1 MIKGKLVYWGFIKD
15 PIYGYIN
22 ITEEDKKLIDTPFF
36 QRLRRVRQVP
46 LIDYVYPSAVHT
58 RFEHSLGVAHLAMN
72 IMANLP
78 IEIDEYEAKM
88 IRSAS
93 LLHDIGHGPFSHL
106 FEVILIKY
114 FGLNHEQVGR
124 EIIIRSEISDILND
138 IGLNPKDIGNL
149 ITGEAFSFKKYLQQI
164 VKSGIDADKLDF
176 IKRDNFHSGAGYGN
190 IDIDRLVNTM
200 EIYEENLAINMT
212 ALHTFELFLLARVKS
227 FEAMYFHRTLRIAQL
242 MLLRALE
249 KFIEKNGFPT
259 KLELDEYLKLDDMR
273 LWIKLAEDDSSKDI
287 MKSIGKKGFKLKK
300 ALRKSK
306 FFILR

>member
-106 FEVILIKY
+106 FEVILGEKVNKEKLIKNKFY
-114 FGLNHEQVGR
+114 
-124 EIIIRSEISDILND
+124 ISL
-138 IGLNPKDIGNL
+138 
-149 ITGEAFSFKKYLQQI
+149 F
-164 VKSGIDADKLDF
+164 
-176 IKRDNFHSGAGYGN
+176 
-190 IDIDRLVNTM
+190 VN
-200 EIYEENLAINMT
+200 
-212 ALHTFELFLLARVKS
+212 
-227 FEAMYFHRTLRIAQL
+227 
-242 MLLRALE
+242 
-249 KFIEKNGFPT
+249 KNGVL
-259 KLELDEYLKLDDMR
+259 KLELN
-273 LWIKLAEDDSSKDI
+273 KDVRDFDFNNLEAR
-287 MKSIGKKGFKLKK
+287 KGYYESESYWVENPQPFL
-300 ALRKSK
+300 LY
-306 FFILR
+306 FFISIYVTFLLGDIITYVSFLIARNMF